1 MRTTDVAGT
10 AKTQPIFGYVLL
22 SGTSG
27 VTAGM
32 LKVIAVLFAIRLGA
46 NAVQVGIISGMES
59 LFMALMTIPAGLLV
73 SRFGARNV
81 YVTGS
86 TLITLVYTISPRVPN
101 WYLLALAAGLGG
113 ACMPLRMVALN
124 GSFMERLKIF
134 GEDKAGW
141 YRAAGIVGTLIAG
154 PSLATSLFVG
164 IGVSAAY
171 WGAAALFAVMGL
183 IGFFQLPRH
192 PVVQGPTRS
201 LGGRIADIV
210 GLTRHPVVAQICMI
224 ELSSGVVFAFFTAFI
239 VLFGIQQLGL
249 SDPAAVSVRF
259 AEGIVSVGTMVLAGS
274 FLARQVPIVLYRWSV
289 VLNVAGFI
297 LLGFSAN
304 YFTLVGS
311 ALLLGIGFGT
321 TQVVNVQQLSRV
333 EVEKGKVASL
343 QLLSTMGGTFLGA
356 TLGGILAKDIGF
368 KGMFF
373 SAAAIYAALSIRWC
387 FDRRP
392 SADVVPSIQQN

>member
-1 MRTTDVAGT
+1 
-10 AKTQPIFGYVLL
+10 
-22 SGTSG
+22 
-27 VTAGM
+27 
-32 LKVIAVLFAIRLGA
+32 
-46 NAVQVGIISGMES
+46 MES

-73 SRFGARNV
+73 SRFGARNI
-81 YVTGS
+81 YVCGS
-86 TLITLVYTISPRVPN
+86 LMITLVYIVSPRVPN
-101 WYLLALAAGLGG
+101 WSLLAIAAGLGG
-113 ACMPLRMVALN
+113 ACMPFRMVALN

-134 GEDKAGW
+134 GEAKAGW

-171 WGAAALFAVMGL
+171 WGAAALFAAMGV

-192 PVVQGPTRS
+192 PAVQGSTAG
-201 LGGRIADIV
+201 LAGRIAEIV
-210 GLTRHPVVAQICMI
+210 RLTRHPVVAQICMI

-274 FLARQVPIVLYRWSV
+274 FLARQVPVVLYRWGV
-289 VLNVAGFI
+289 LLNVAGFV

-304 YFTLVGS
+304 YTMLVAS

-333 EVEKGKVASL
+333 ELDKGKIASL
-343 QLLSTMGGTFLGA
+343 QLLSTMGGTFIGA
-356 TLGGILAKDIGF
+356 ALGGVLAKDIGF
-368 KGMFF
+368 DGMFF
-373 SAAAIYAALSIRWC
+373 SAAAIYAVLSIRWC
-387 FDRRP
+387 FERRP
-392 SADVVPSIQQN
+392 GSETLPSVQQN

>member
-1 MRTTDVAGT
+1 MTTMPNTGET
-10 AKTQPIFGYVLL
+10 SRRSIFGYVLL
-22 SGTSG
+22 SGSSG

-46 NAVQVGIISGMES
+46 NSVQVGIISGMES

-81 YVTGS
+81 YVSGS
-86 TLITLVYTISPRVPN
+86 LMITLVYIVSPQVPN
-101 WYLLALAAGLGG
+101 WYLLAIAAGLGG
-113 ACMPLRMVALN
+113 ACMPFRMVALN
-124 GSFMERLKIF
+124 GSFMERLKVF
-134 GEDKAGW
+134 GEAKAGW

-171 WGAAALFAVMGL
+171 WGAAALFAAMGV

-192 PVVQGPTRS
+192 PAVQGQTAG
-201 LGGRIADIV
+201 LAGRIAEIV
-210 GLTRHPVVAQICMI
+210 RLTRHPVVAQICMI

-239 VLFGIQQLGL
+239 VLFGIKQLGL

-259 AEGIVSVGTMVLAGS
+259 AEGIVSVGTMVLAGA
-274 FLARQVPIVLYRWSV
+274 FLARQVPIVLYRWGV
-289 VLNVAGFI
+289 VLNVAGFV

-304 YFTLVGS
+304 YAMLVAS

-321 TQVVNVQQLSRV
+321 TQVVNVQRLSRV

-356 TLGGILAKDIGF
+356 ALGGVLAKDIGF
-368 KGMFF
+368 DGMFF
-373 SAAAIYAALSIRWC
+373 SAAAIYAVLSIRWC
-387 FDRRP
+387 FERRP
-392 SADVVPSIQQN
+392 NTDNVPSIQQS